1 MYYLTVVLP
10 SVVVTVIYFIMFFT
24 HARMRSA
31 KTLSKYISSLVV
43 FLSILSMQLSVFFAV
58 EIFKPNELLSG
69 CFLQLFLFLIGNCL
83 LTVFNSEKDAVKV
96 SLEKEKAR
104 SFIRG
109 LSMQKDVKNSKISD
123 FSKNENGS
131 VLSHREGDN
140 STKGGFDFVGAK
152 ELTLSAKEKSTTSTD
167 RSNAIKAEQVL
178 DKAQKGGGVQ
188 KREIENAVDSLLK
201 IVSSK
206 K

>member
-31 KTLSKYISSLVV
+31 KILSKYISSLVV

-69 CFLQLFLFLIGNCL
+69 CFLQLFLFLIGNYL

-123 FSKNENGS
+123 LSKYENGS
-131 VLSHREGDN
+131 VLPHREGDN

-167 RSNAIKAEQVL
+167 RSNAIKAEQIL